1 MREIPLSGLIVSKS
15 GKKRTYINLFVHII
29 MCFLNS
35 KNVAS
40 VNLNMVFKDFRARIR
55 FMGSD
60 LRVGDIMTKNV
71 IVVPFG
77 NTIIDVAKLMKKH
90 SIGSVIIVQDKA
102 GKHAKGIITERDIV
116 YKVISKGKDPQ
127 GAKVEKIMSSPL
139 RVVKPETTI
148 EDAAKAMKENKIK
161 RLPVV
166 NEDNELIGILS
177 EGDIM
182 KIFPVVVDLIEEKAT
197 MS

>member
-1 MREIPLSGLIVSKS
+1 M
-15 GKKRTYINLFVHII
+15 YII
-29 MCFLNS
+29 MCFLDS
-35 KNVAS
+35 KNVACA
-40 VNLNMVFKDFRARIR
+40 NPNMVFKDFRARIR

-60 LRVGDIMTKNV
+60 LRVGDIMTKDV

-77 NTIIDVAKLMKKH
+77 NTLLDVAKLMKKH
-90 SIGSVIIVQDKA
+90 SIGSVIIVQDKS
-102 GKHAKGIITERDIV
+102 GKHAKGIITERDMV
-116 YKVISKGKDPQ
+116 YKVLSKGKDPYNIT
-127 GAKVEKIMSSPL
+127 VEKVMSAPL
-139 RVVKPETTI
+139 RVVRPETTI
-148 EDAAKAMKENKIK
+148 EDAAQAMKENKIK

-182 KIFPVVVDLIEEKAT
+182 KIFPVVVDLIEEKAA